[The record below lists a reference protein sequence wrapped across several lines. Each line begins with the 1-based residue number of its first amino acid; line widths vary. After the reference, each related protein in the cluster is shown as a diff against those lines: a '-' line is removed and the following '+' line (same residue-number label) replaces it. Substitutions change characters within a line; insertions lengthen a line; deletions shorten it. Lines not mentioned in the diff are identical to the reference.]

1 MISKLYCASA
11 AFTQYLIDNKGYI
24 NACIKTSVCTHH
36 DDVRPCLL
44 SLLAS
49 LPPSPLLLVRTR
61 GQVSQP
67 LPDLITIL
75 EPPWFLQNH
84 NELYLCKC
92 IVCIGNN
99 LLYSKHR
106 KESNFG
112 HDKIVHIFLSMA
124 FLISTPSALPMG
136 GGTEAPA
143 APTGSDPGAAPGPA
157 LFIKLRRAIV
167 N

>member
-124 FLISTPSALPMG
+124 FLISSPSALPMG
-136 GGTEAPA
+136 GGTAAP